1 MYNLATKW
9 HCSFNHKPVSCSGTF
24 LQVSVVGMQSGK
36 EILPYK
42 TFAGDEILML
52 RIGHVSI
59 EEMFL
64 EEQVRNQWLTWA
76 YRGLGWF
83 MMFLG
88 ANCLTDILRCI
99 GKLEIS
105 IIVELQLETWYVVWN
120 MQILID
126 FDNGFGYVT
135 VKLKWKYMVVYNTC
149 HYMAKVMQS

>member
-9 HCSFNHKPVSCSGTF
+9 HRNFNHKSVPYFGTF
-24 LQVSVVGMQSGK
+24 PQVSIVGMQDGK
-36 EILPYK
+36 EIRPYK
-42 TFAGDEILML
+42 TLAGDEILML
-52 RIGHVSI
+52 RHGQVSV

-88 ANCLTDILRCI
+88 ANCLTDILRSI

-105 IIVELQLETWYVVWN
+105 IIVELQHETKYIVQN
-120 MQILID
+120 MEILID
-126 FDNGFGYVT
+126 FDNGFGYVR
-135 VKLKWKYMVVYNTC
+135 VNLK
-149 HYMAKVMQS
+149 

>member
-9 HCSFNHKPVSCSGTF
+9 HCSFKPESVSYSGTF
-24 LQVSVVGMQSGK
+24 PQVSVVGMQDGK
-36 EILPYK
+36 EIRPYK
-42 TFAGDEILML
+42 TLAGDEILML
-52 RIGHVSI
+52 RYGHMSI

-105 IIVELQLETWYVVWN
+105 FIVEMQHET
-120 MQILID
+120 
-126 FDNGFGYVT
+126 
-135 VKLKWKYMVVYNTC
+135 
-149 HYMAKVMQS
+149 